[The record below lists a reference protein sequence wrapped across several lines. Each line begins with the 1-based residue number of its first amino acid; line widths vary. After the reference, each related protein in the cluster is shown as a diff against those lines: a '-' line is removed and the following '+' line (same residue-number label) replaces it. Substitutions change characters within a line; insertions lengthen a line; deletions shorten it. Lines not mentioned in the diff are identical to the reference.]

1 MRSLDV
7 LAMVY
12 VVVVVVSVW
21 DVRLRVGAG
30 GAVGARG
37 RPGGQSRHV
46 ELLLTLHLVVH
57 LLARAVVVVIM
68 LRLVLVV
75 ILLLVVVLLVIVVTH
90 VIIVIPQPLLLLLV
104 EALVVSVSVLVV
116 DRHPLAAPLLL
127 RHGEGR

>member
-7 LAMVY
+7 VSMVY
-12 VVVVVVSVW
+12 VVVVVVRVW

-37 RPGGQSRHV
+37 RPGGQPRHV

-90 VIIVIPQPLLLLLV
+90 VIIVIPQPLLQLLV
-104 EALVVSVSVLVV
+104 EALVVAVSVLVV
-116 DRHPLAAPLLL
+116 HWHPLAAPLLL